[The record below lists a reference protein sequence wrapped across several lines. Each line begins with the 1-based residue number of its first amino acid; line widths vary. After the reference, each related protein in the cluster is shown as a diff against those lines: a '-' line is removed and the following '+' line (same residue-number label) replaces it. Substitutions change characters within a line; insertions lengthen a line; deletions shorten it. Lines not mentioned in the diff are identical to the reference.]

1 VTAVCTGV
9 RTAVL
14 SDNSIAAAV
23 IILIR
28 RGRKKGEKGDE
39 EEGIIAQTRL

>member
-14 SDNSIAAAV
+14 SDNSIAVTATTTTTIKIK
-23 IILIR
+23 III
-28 RGRKKGEKGDE
+28 
-39 EEGIIAQTRL
+39 